1 MLCKFKREKSWSPW
15 VDWLGYEKIRWLIS
29 QTIGSLWSVQGGEWF
44 KDRLKEWEKRSVWPK
59 RRRENEDILLLER
72 LRLWNQ
78 ASGRMDGDI
87 FLYHV
92 VEWGGSDPQ
101 CLRHRL
107 DVRDLNMGIKSDN
120 GICALGEHLRDAE
133 ELANLSANSLPV
145 IPVWPGTQRNWISV
159 PDLVKQYKMRQIM
172 IMRG

>member
-1 MLCKFKREKSWSPW
+1 
-15 VDWLGYEKIRWLIS
+15 
-29 QTIGSLWSVQGGEWF
+29 
-44 KDRLKEWEKRSVWPK
+44 
-59 RRRENEDILLLER
+59 
-72 LRLWNQ
+72 
-78 ASGRMDGDI
+78 MDGDI

-145 IPVWPGTQRNWISV
+145 IPVWPGTQRN
-159 PDLVKQYKMRQIM
+159 
-172 IMRG
+172 